1 MKELIF
7 TFISLG
13 ALCSY
18 AQNFPLR
25 TDVQEAELNGKVKRV
40 TEITTYEGNVFK
52 GVDTT
57 FCSFNEK
64 GFVTESET
72 RSLRFFHQD
81 TIRKI
86 IKNVADYKKR
96 RVVMTT
102 YDTKGKEIE
111 KKIKKTNEKGF
122 PIEVEMIHNKTK
134 RIKMFY
140 HYAPKSCVVTITT
153 DSKETRFKGLL
164 SYDAEGRLLT
174 EETYIDEQVRPIN
187 KLSYTYN
194 RKGFEEKRVVETFFP
209 NEDKR
214 KLTYRYRYDT
224 EGSAAQI
231 KQYEEGTLIY
241 TSERRI
247 EYY

>member
-122 PIEVEMIHNKTK
+122 PI
-134 RIKMFY
+134 
-140 HYAPKSCVVTITT
+140 VVTITT
-153 DSKETRFKGLL
+153 DNKETRFKGLL

-174 EETYIDEQVRPIN
+174 EETYIDERVRPIN

-231 KQYEEGTLIY
+231 KQYEERTLIY
-241 TSERRI
+241 TSERKI

>member
-1 MKELIF
+1 
-7 TFISLG
+7 
-13 ALCSY
+13 
-18 AQNFPLR
+18 
-25 TDVQEAELNGKVKRV
+25 
-40 TEITTYEGNVFK
+40 
-52 GVDTT
+52 
-57 FCSFNEK
+57 
-64 GFVTESET
+64 
-72 RSLRFFHQD
+72 
-81 TIRKI
+81 
-86 IKNVADYKKR
+86 
-96 RVVMTT
+96 MTT

-140 HYAPKSCVVTITT
+140 HYDPKSCVVTITT
-153 DSKETRFKGLL
+153 DNKETRFKGLL

-174 EETYIDEQVRPIN
+174 EETYIDKQVRPIN

-241 TSERRI
+241 TSERKI
-247 EYY
+247 EY